1 MALPFQTILPKRKR
15 SQAVAIDI
23 GSHTTKAVCLQRKG
37 DGFELLRYTVREAP
51 NRDKPLTSE
60 LLSSHLKSVAQS
72 LNAKT
77 KQIAL
82 LIGVEDSLVRHAE
95 VPMMPVSDLRLMLKF
110 GSKNYLQQDLPDYVF
125 DCYLLPQR
133 GTANSS
139 ESQRNQKCRAL
150 VGGAKRQYLELLQ
163 QAATAAGLVADQVTP
178 DLVGI
183 ANAFE
188 MAQPEIFAQGI
199 VALVD
204 IGFRHSTISILLNGE
219 LCLNRVVGLGGE
231 KITTGLGEA
240 MNLDSADAEKA
251 KLNVTDDTQPVL
263 LSLLMP
269 LGREFR
275 ASIDFFEKQ
284 EDKTVTQVFLSG
296 GSARSQFIIEAL
308 QTELM
313 IPCKSWNPISFLSL
327 ALPPQQLG
335 EVEQVAPLLAAATG
349 GAMAAF

>member
-23 GSHTTKAVCLQRKG
+23 GSHTTKAVCIQRKG
-37 DGFELLRYTVREAP
+37 DGFELLRYAVQEAP
-51 NRDKPLTSE
+51 TKDKPLSSE
-60 LLSSHLKSVAQS
+60 VLSSHLKSVAQA
-72 LNAKT
+72 LNSRT

-95 VPMMPVSDLRLMLKF
+95 VPTMPVSDLRLMLKH
-110 GSKNYLQQDLPDYVF
+110 GSKNYLQQELPDYVF
-125 DCYLLPQR
+125 DCYVLPHR
-133 GTANSS
+133 GAANSS

-178 DLVGI
+178 DLIGI

-188 MAQPEIFAQGI
+188 MAQPEVFAQGI

-219 LCLNRVVGLGGE
+219 LSLNRVVGLGGE
-231 KITTGLGEA
+231 KITGGLAEA
-240 MNLDSADAEKA
+240 MNLSSADAEKA
-251 KLNVTDDTQPVL
+251 KLNVTDDAQPVL
-263 LSLLMP
+263 MSLLMP
-269 LGREFR
+269 LGRELR
-275 ASIDFFEKQ
+275 ASLDFFEKQ
-284 EDKTVTQVFLSG
+284 EDKTVTQVFISG
-296 GSARSQFIIEAL
+296 GTARSQFIIEAL
-308 QTELM
+308 QSELM

-327 ALPPQQLG
+327 SLPPQQMG
-335 EVEQVAPLLAAATG
+335 EVEQIAPLLAAATG